1 MTYTERGAKRYWRD
15 GLRAVVLIFGLLL
28 TMMAPAS
35 TVQVIGVSGSGE
47 STFLSAL
54 TQELGASY
62 TVVTAESSAA
72 SDIIVV
78 LHEGALQESRRRKLP
93 TLVVLPEPGHV
104 ALEKDESAL
113 YWAPSWTDQ
122 LHLAKMLFP
131 SLRRVGL
138 LLDDPSYLSR
148 ARALRE
154 QAKAMGVELLVK
166 DSRPEVLVRSVAEL
180 AGASDVLMAPADSS
194 AFTRNTI
201 KPVLLAAYRQ
211 GRVFIGPT
219 PAVVRAGALAALHVT
234 PEILAENVAER
245 IRRREQDGRWGEA
258 SRVSRFNVTT
268 NPQVARSL
276 GIKLL
281 DQEPLSRQWRMREG
295 TPWP

>member
-1 MTYTERGAKRYWRD
+1 M
-15 GLRAVVLIFGLLL
+15 
-28 TMMAPAS
+28 
-35 TVQVIGVSGSGE
+35 IGVSGGGE
-47 STFLSAL
+47 SIFLNAL
-54 TQELGASY
+54 TKELGASY
-62 TVVTAESSAA
+62 AVTAESSAT

-78 LHEGALQESRRRKLP
+78 LHESALQEARRRKVP
-93 TLVVLPEPGHV
+93 TLVVLPEPGRIV
-104 ALEKDESAL
+104 LEKDESAL

-122 LHLAKMLFP
+122 LHLAKTLFP

-138 LLDDPSYLSR
+138 LLDDPGYQPR

-154 QAKAMGVELLVK
+154 QAKALGVELLVK
-166 DSRPEVLVRSVAEL
+166 NSRPEVLVRSVAEL
-180 AGASDVLMAPADSS
+180 AAVSDVLMAPADSG

-245 IRRREQDGRWGEA
+245 IRRREQDGRWGEE
-258 SRVSRFNVTT
+258 SRVSRFNVET

-281 DQEPLSRQWRMREG
+281 DQEQLSRQWRMREG